1 MQAAKPFDFR
11 KFHFGENH
19 FVCKQRGKQR
29 PLIDINARENQA
41 IGRVIFGENLR
52 ELLKEK
58 GVAVDDMDA
67 VVDFFK
73 DKDGFKE
80 LYEKYAFKKYGL
92 RYLRVKMGEYVTG
105 ERAPK
110 FNVFLDFCA
119 ALDCE
124 FDDLMSEDLRHYF
137 YLKEELAYFRQLA
150 IEEAIEE

>member
-1 MQAAKPFDFR
+1 MQAVKPFDFR

-19 FVCKQRGKQR
+19 FVFKQRGKQR
-29 PLIDINARENQA
+29 PLIDINVREKQA
-41 IGRVIFGENLR
+41 TGRIIFGENLR

-73 DKDGFKE
+73 EKDGFKE
-80 LYEKYAFKKYGL
+80 LYEKYSLSYFRLKIY
-92 RYLRVKMGEYVTG
+92 EYVAG
-105 ERAPK
+105 KRAPK

-124 FDDLMSEDLRHYF
+124 FDDLMSENLRHYF
-137 YLKEELAYFRQLA
+137 YLKEEVAYCMQTISNRRSD
-150 IEEAIEE
+150 